1 MVGMHAV
8 RRPTL
13 SLLLAGGMIA
23 AGLAISPS
31 PGHAAGG
38 TSLAVSPGKG
48 SPDTAFTVTYRWP
61 SARGRKHTTTCAP
74 SQITFH
80 WDRSVLG
87 TVTSTLTG
95 DSCVAA
101 LRATPP
107 AEGADAGTHTITVTS
122 DASARAT
129 YVVTGD
135 PTGTPIPGASDPGP
149 VIDPQTPDAQPTD
162 AASPAGLTAP
172 RQGGGGDGMIGVLS
186 TFGVILLLAGAG
198 ILVFILL
205 RTRRPQ
211 PGAEAR
217 WSSETQT
224 QAFAV
229 PNRESWRA
237 AHRARRRFRWR

>member
-1 MVGMHAV
+1 MHAV

-13 SLLLAGGMIA
+13 SLLLAGGVIA
-23 AGLAISPS
+23 AGLAISPP
-31 PGHAAGG
+31 PGYAAGG

-61 SARGRKHTTTCAP
+61 STRARKHATTCAP

-80 WDRSVLG
+80 WDGSVLG
-87 TVTSTLTG
+87 NVTSTLSG

-107 AEGADAGTHTITVTS
+107 ADGADAGSHTITVTS

-135 PTGTPIPGASDPGP
+135 PTGTPSPGASDPGP
-149 VIDPQTPDAQPTD
+149 VIDPQTPDNAQPTD

-172 RQGGGGDGMIGVLS
+172 RQGGGDGMIGVLS

-198 ILVFILL
+198 ILVFIFL
-205 RTRRPQ
+205 RVRRPQ
-211 PGAEAR
+211 TGAEAG

-224 QAFAV
+224 QPYAV
-229 PNRESWRA
+229 PNRESRPAA
-237 AHRARRRFRWR
+237 AHRARRQFRRR

>member
-1 MVGMHAV
+1 MHAV

-13 SLLLAGGMIA
+13 SLLAAAGVIA
-23 AGLAISPS
+23 AGLAISPP
-31 PGHAAGG
+31 PGYAAGG

-48 SPDTAFTVTYRWP
+48 SADTPFTVTYRWP
-61 SARGRKHTTTCAP
+61 STRARKHTTTCAP

-80 WDRSVLG
+80 WDGSVLG
-87 TVTSTLTG
+87 NVTSTLTG

-101 LRATPP
+101 LRAAPP
-107 AEGADAGTHTITVTS
+107 AGGADAGTHTITVTG
-122 DASARAT
+122 DASARAA

-135 PTGTPIPGASDPGP
+135 PTGTPVPGASDPGP
-149 VIDPQTPDAQPTD
+149 IIDAQTPGAQPTD
-162 AASPAGLTAP
+162 AASAAALTAP

-198 ILVFILL
+198 ILIVIVL
-205 RTRRPQ
+205 RTRRSQ

-224 QAFAV
+224 QPSAV
-229 PNRESWRA
+229 PNRESRPA
-237 AHRARRRFRWR
+237 PAHRARRQFRRR